1 MNILETL
8 RDDINEIDSELLVL
22 LAKRRRVSTQVGENK
37 IKLKKAVRDPSREQQ
52 LLVRL
57 IKHGR
62 SLGLDTHYIKQL
74 YQVIIEDS
82 VLNQQALLQ
91 RILNDNH
98 NKGAVSVAFLGGQG
112 SYSYLACIKYFSRRS
127 DSITELGCSSFNEIT
142 QKVETGQADYALLPI
157 ENTSSGS
164 INEVYDLLQHT
175 TLSIVGELT
184 QPVNHCLVSC
194 EEVDVNEI
202 EVIYTHHQPHAQC
215 SNYLDNLGNVKIIH
229 CDSTTDAFCKV
240 QELNSNKVAAI
251 GSAEGG
257 KIFGLVAIQEDLANQ
272 KQNFSRFIVVS
283 REPIQVAEQIPAKT
297 TFIMTTGQRSGSL
310 VDTLLVLKEHG
321 INMHKL
327 ESRPIT
333 GNPWQEM
340 FYVDVQANINANNMK
355 KAMEKLKQITGFIK
369 VLGCYPGE
377 NFTPVTVPEVTQD

>member
-1 MNILETL
+1 MNIMETL
-8 RDDINEIDSELLVL
+8 RDDINEIDSELLIL
-22 LAKRRRVSTQVGENK
+22 LAKRRRVSNLVGENK
-37 IKLKKAVRDPSREQQ
+37 IKLKKAVRDPGREQE

-57 IKHGR
+57 IKYGQ

-91 RILNDNH
+91 RILNENQ

-127 DSITELGCSSFNEIT
+127 TSITELGCSSFNEIT
-142 QKVETGQADYALLPI
+142 EKVETGQADYALLPI

-175 TLSIVGELT
+175 SLSIVGELT
-184 QPVNHCLVSC
+184 QPVNHCLVAC
-194 EEVDVNEI
+194 EEVDVNNI

-215 SNYLDNLGNVKIIH
+215 INYLDNLDDVKIIH
-229 CDSTTDAFCKV
+229 CDSTTDAFAKV

-257 KIFGLVAIQEDLANQ
+257 KVFGLVAIQEDLANQ

-283 REPIQVAEQIPAKT
+283 RESVQVAEQIPAKT
-297 TFIMTTGQRSGSL
+297 TFIMTTGQQSGSL

-340 FYVDVQANINANNMK
+340 FYVDVQANINASNMQNALAQLK
-355 KAMEKLKQITGFIK
+355 KITGFIK
-369 VLGCYPGE
+369 ILGCYPGE
-377 NFTPVTVPEVTQD
+377 NFTPVSVPEVTQD